1 MFFTQFLFTDLFSA
15 LDGCLEVWSWLPA
28 IIIVYVFFNKTYLL
42 NRNIVNIFSNLG
54 FGNKQILPFGLFV
67 TMLIFFLV
75 NVNLLGL
82 TPFVYS
88 ISSSLWFASSLALI
102 IWGLL
107 IFSEGT
113 YSWKKTL
120 AHFVPSGS
128 PAILIP
134 FLILI
139 EIVSVFIRPL
149 TLTVRLIANIRAG
162 HIVLA
167 LIANCL
173 TSLNFPT
180 LFIVFTVSVFYNMF
194 EVFVC
199 FIQAYIFTLLL
210 KLYRV
215 EHPFKWSIE

>member
-1 MFFTQFLFTDLFSA
+1 MLTDLFSA
-15 LDGCLEVWSWLPA
+15 LDGCLEIWSWIPA
-28 IIIVYVFFNKTYLL
+28 IIVVYLFFNRTYLL
-42 NRNIVNIFSNLG
+42 NSNLKNFFCNLG
-54 FGNKQILPFGLFV
+54 FGNKQILPFGLFITV
-67 TMLIFFLV
+67 LIFFLV

-82 TPFVYS
+82 SPFVYS
-88 ISSSLWFASSLALI
+88 ISSSLWFASSIALI
-102 IWGLL
+102 IWGML
-107 IFSEGT
+107 ILSGSFF
-113 YSWKKTL
+113 SWKKTL
-120 AHFVPSGS
+120 AHLVPSGS

-139 EIVSVFIRPL
+139 EIISILIRPL

-180 LFIVFTVSVFYNMF
+180 LFLVFIVSVGYNIF

-215 EHPFKWSIE
+215 EHPFKWSILMHLTVN